1 MLWKFYV
8 FYRLRFQK
16 NLDFPSLT
24 APQGERSD
32 RACTG
37 IAEP

>member
-1 MLWKFYV
+1 MSWKFYV

-16 NLDFPSLT
+16 DLDFPSLT

-32 RACTG
+32 HARMG